1 MTAESTLSSGE
12 HRMQSAIEVLKRE
25 LGAIRAGRASP
36 ALVERIQVDYFGTPT
51 PIQQMA
57 SVSVPEP
64 RTLVI
69 TPWDKTQVSAI
80 AKAIQKS
87 DLGIMPSTDANLVRL
102 VLPAVTED
110 RRKDLVKQV
119 HKRAEESKVSI
130 RNVRRDAQ
138 DELKKLQKDQH
149 LSEDDVKRAQ
159 ERLQKLTDQYISE
172 TDHTAQAKEKEILEV

>member
-1 MTAESTLSSGE
+1 
-12 HRMQSAIEVLKRE
+12 MQSAIEVLKRE
-25 LGAIRAGRASP
+25 LGSIRAGRASP
-36 ALVERIQVDYFGTPT
+36 VLVERIQVDYFGTAT

-64 RTLVI
+64 RVLLI
-69 TPWDKTQVSAI
+69 QPWDKTQISPI

-87 DLGIMPSTDANLVRL
+87 DLGITPSTDANVVRL
-102 VLPAVTED
+102 VLPPLTED

-119 HKRAEESKVSI
+119 HKRSEEAKVSI

-149 LSEDDVKRAQ
+149 VSEDEVKRAQ
-159 ERLQKLTDQYISE
+159 ERLQKLTDQYIAE
-172 TDHTAQAKEKEILEV
+172 TDQTAQAKEREILEV